1 MATHKQALKR
11 HRQSLKRNER
21 NTYYKSTVRTYL
33 RQAREAL
40 AAGDASAATPVVRKA
55 TAFLDRVA
63 SKGIIPANRASRV
76 KGRLTK
82 QLAALAG

>member
-1 MATHKQALKR
+1 MANHKQALKR
-11 HRQSLKRNER
+11 HRQSLKRNAR

-40 AAGDASAATPVVRKA
+40 AAGDAAVATPAVRKA
-55 TAFLDRVA
+55 SAFLDRVA

-76 KGRLTK
+76 KGRLNK